1 MIWNQKWENIINEEF
16 DRDMVRID
24 VLMKLDDF
32 DSVEDTVTCLV

>member
-32 DSVEDTVTCLV
+32 DSVEYTVTCLV